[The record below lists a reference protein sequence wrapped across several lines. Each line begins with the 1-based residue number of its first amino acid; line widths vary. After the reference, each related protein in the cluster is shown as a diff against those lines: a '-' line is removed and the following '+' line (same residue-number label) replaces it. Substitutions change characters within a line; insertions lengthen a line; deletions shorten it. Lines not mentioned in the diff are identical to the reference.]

1 MGIDHLHD
9 KAYTD
14 ISGGERQLV
23 MLARALAQE
32 PNFLILDEPTA
43 NLDYGNMIRVMSK
56 IRHLKDKGIG
66 VIMTTHSPDHAFM
79 CQSTV
84 VMLQKDEPLLFG
96 SCTNVITEKNLKDA
110 YGISVKLVEFFD
122 HKGRLMRMCSPIID

>member
-1 MGIDHLHD
+1 M
-9 KAYTD
+9 
-14 ISGGERQLV
+14 V

-96 SCTNVITEKNLKDA
+96 SCTDVITEKNLKDA

-122 HKGRLMRMCSPIID
+122 HKGG